1 MYIPAFVP
9 TGQQPPEVGAGGLP
23 VQKKLRKGEKQ
34 KYAKVEKVTLF
45 SVFISV
51 MNILYKFLGVGW

>member
-34 KYAKVEKVTLF
+34 KYAKVEK
-45 SVFISV
+45 SHCSQY
-51 MNILYKFLGVGW
+51 LYPL